1 MQPNALANQNRAE
14 AAGGRY
20 RPDID
25 GLRAVAVLSV
35 VLYHYRVQPFS
46 GGYVGVDIFFVIS
59 GFLITSLLRAD
70 LENGRYSIVRFYE
83 RRIRRIFPVLFV
95 LALAATAGALL
106 VLFPS
111 DLRRYGDSL
120 LGLALFASNFTFWGA
135 AGYFDVDALRKPL
148 LHTWSLAVEEQFYL
162 FFPPLLFLL
171 WQFGRRALFA
181 VLALLCV
188 VSLALSIWA
197 VHTSPVAA
205 FYLLPFRT
213 WELILGALLA
223 LPRINL
229 PVGRQVIES
238 IAVLGIALI
247 ATSVFAFSADTP
259 FPGAAALLPCTG
271 TALLICA
278 GAGKFPS
285 LVTRVLAWRPIVAI
299 GLISYSLYLW
309 HWPLLVFARYLVFR
323 DLTTSETALLIAL
336 SFALAIISWRYVEQP
351 FRAAQGR
358 FTRAQIFWLAGTGT
372 IAVLACAALSS
383 MDGGLPQRFPSQIR
397 RILTAASREPI
408 QIPLGGF
415 DNCPRRPA
423 IGAAA
428 LKPCRFG
435 SAGASPTLLLWGDS
449 HADMLRP
456 ALLDLAV
463 RKKRAGWQFAL
474 PGCPP
479 LLQAETSEV
488 ANCRAFNDTVL
499 RLANQRPV
507 STVILA
513 ARWARDAEGTLF
525 GEERGEPVILSDD
538 LARGH
543 TIRQNRF
550 VFARGLE
557 TLVRTLSAHRKKVVI
572 VASVPEVSWA
582 VPEAL
587 ARVALLHL
595 KRDIRPTTE
604 SYRKRQAFVF
614 EVLNRLN
621 NRYGAQIV
629 YPDSILC
636 RKGHCEVQ
644 QNGIPLYRDADH
656 LTAKGVRNLEPLLQD
671 IP

>member
-1 MQPNALANQNRAE
+1 LQSDVLANQNRAE

-20 RPDID
+20 RPDVD

-35 VLYHYRVQPFS
+35 VLYHYRVPPFS
-46 GGYVGVDIFFVIS
+46 GGYVGVDIFFIIS

-70 LENGRYSIVRFYE
+70 LEAGHYLIGRFYE
-83 RRIRRIFPVLFV
+83 RRIRRIFPALF
-95 LALAATAGALL
+95 ALATVTTAVAFL

-162 FFPPLLFLL
+162 FFPPLLFSL
-171 WQFGRRALFA
+171 WRFGRRAVFV
-181 VLALLCV
+181 VLVLLCA
-188 VSLALSIWA
+188 VSLVLSIWA
-197 VHTSPVAA
+197 VHTAPVAA

-223 LPRINL
+223 LARIKL
-229 PVGRQVIES
+229 PLGRQVIES
-238 IAVLGIALI
+238 MAVLGIALI
-247 ATSVFAFSADTP
+247 GTSVFVFSPNTP

-271 TALLICA
+271 TALLIYA
-278 GAGKFPS
+278 GAGESRSF
-285 LVTRVLAWRPIVAI
+285 VTRTLAWRPVVAV

-309 HWPLLVFARYLVFR
+309 HWPLLVLARYLVFR

-336 SFALAIISWRYVEQP
+336 SFALAAVSWRYVEQP

-358 FTRAQIFWLAGTGT
+358 FTRAQVFWVAGIGT
-372 IAVLACAALSS
+372 IVVLACAALTSI
-383 MDGGLPQRFPSQIR
+383 DGGLPQRFPFEIR
-397 RILTAASREPI
+397 RILAVVSREPV

-423 IGAAA
+423 TGTLA
-428 LKPCRFG
+428 LKPCSFG

-456 ALLDLAV
+456 ALLDVAV

-479 LLQAETSEV
+479 LLQAETSEI
-488 ANCRAFNDTVL
+488 ANCRAFNETVL
-499 RLANQRPV
+499 RLALQRSV

-525 GEERGEPVILSDD
+525 GEEHGDTMILSDD
-538 LARGH
+538 RARGH
-543 TIRQNRF
+543 TIRQNRPI
-550 VFARGLE
+550 FARGLDK
-557 TLVRTLSAHRKKVVI
+557 LVRTLHAHRKKVVI
-572 VASVPEVSWA
+572 VAAVPEVSWA

-587 ARVALLHL
+587 ARVTLLHL
-595 KRDIRPTTE
+595 KRDIRPTAE

-614 EVLNRLN
+614 EVLNRLQI
-621 NRYGAQIV
+621 RYGVHIV
-629 YPDSILC
+629 YPDAVLC
-636 RKGHCEVQ
+636 HNGLCEVQ

-656 LTAKGVRNLEPLLQD
+656 LTATGVRILEPLFRYL
-671 IP
+671 P